1 MVSAVE
7 LRRLDVGIVTL
18 LQVPVARTGRR
29 GRRQLLALCAALA
42 AMSLLL
48 IGCGGQEQLT
58 GSAPAPTSQNPAA
71 AASTSSSSRIDI
83 PKPAALIKSTP
94 TRIEI
99 PSIGVDSTLMGLGL
113 DQTGAMQ
120 VPPGGFPAG
129 WYTGAPTP
137 GEDGP
142 AVIAGHVDWD
152 GEPGV
157 FFDLRNV
164 DEGAAISVTR
174 QDGTVAQFEVIRVS
188 AFAKAEF
195 PTELIY
201 GSLDYPGL
209 RLITCGGSYNEGADS
224 YDDNIVAF
232 ATLIGSD

>member
-29 GRRQLLALCAALA
+29 GRRQLLAFCAALA

-48 IGCGGQEQLT
+48 IGCGGQEQLA
-58 GSAPAPTSQNPAA
+58 GSAPAPTSENPAA
-71 AASTSSSSRIDI
+71 ASPMSSSQVGTSN
-83 PKPAALIKSTP
+83 PTALIKSTP

-164 DEGAAISVTR
+164 KEGAAISVTR
-174 QDGTVAQFEVIRVS
+174 QDGTVAKFEVTRVS

-209 RLITCGGSYNEGADS
+209 RLITCGGSFDESADS

-232 ATLIGSD
+232 ATLVGSS

>member
-1 MVSAVE
+1 MGSSTE
-7 LRRLDVGIVTL
+7 LRRFDVGVVTL
-18 LQVPVARTGRR
+18 LKVPVARTGRR
-29 GRRQLLALCAALA
+29 GRRQLLVLCALLATFALV
-42 AMSLLL
+42 L
-48 IGCGGQEQLT
+48 IGCGGGEQFSGT
-58 GSAPAPTSQNPAA
+58 EPTSALQPQGPAA
-71 AASTSSSSRIDI
+71 TAESSQSTAAA
-83 PKPAALIKSTP
+83 PVGLVKSTP

-137 GEDGP
+137 GEEGP

-164 DEGAAISVTR
+164 EEGAEISVTR
-174 QDGTVAQFEVIRVS
+174 QDGTVAQFEVTKVS

-195 PTELIY
+195 PTDLIY
-201 GSLDYPGL
+201 GTLDYPGL
-209 RLITCGGSYNEGADS
+209 RLITCGGSFNESADS

-232 ATLIGSD
+232 ATLVGSG

>member
-1 MVSAVE
+1 MAVV
-7 LRRLDVGIVTL
+7 LT
-18 LQVPVARTGRR
+18 
-29 GRRQLLALCAALA
+29 
-42 AMSLLL
+42 
-48 IGCGGQEQLT
+48 GCGGGDQFSANLPTSALT
-58 GSAPAPTSQNPAA
+58 SQSPAPTADSVQRVATGPAG
-71 AASTSSSSRIDI
+71 
-83 PKPAALIKSTP
+83 LVKSTP

-99 PSIGVDSTLMGLGL
+99 PSIGVDSKLMGLGL

-164 DEGAAISVTR
+164 EEGAAISVTR
-174 QDGTVAQFEVIRVS
+174 QDGTVAQFEVTRIS

-209 RLITCGGSYNEGADS
+209 RLITCGGAFDESADS

-232 ATLIGSD
+232 ATLVGSR